1 MKVLRRVLVG
11 LVLGFA
17 FVVVLASCSNVSKSY
32 ADKVNE
38 AYQNKTTLK
47 YDDVKKD
54 LGDEC
59 IDCTVGQNGV
69 LVAVKGMTAG
79 NYKEKLDKA
88 SPDDKFEFIV
98 ITVVVG
104 NCTYAHYAS
113 GTKTEI
119 ISAINNK

>member
-11 LVLGFA
+11 LVLCFA

-54 LGDEC
+54 FGDEC
-59 IDCTVGQNGV
+59 IDCTAGQNGV

-79 NYKEKLDKA
+79 NYKEKLEKA
-88 SPDDKFEFIV
+88 SSDDKFEFIV

-113 GTKTEI
+113 GTAGEI
-119 ISAINNK
+119 TAAINNK

>member
-11 LVLGFA
+11 LVLCFA

-54 LGDEC
+54 FGDEC
-59 IDCTVGQNGV
+59 IDCTAGQNGV

-79 NYKEKLDKA
+79 NYKEKLEKA
-88 SPDDKFEFIV
+88 SSDDKFEFIV

-113 GTKTEI
+113 GTAGEI
-119 ISAINNK
+119 IAAINNK